1 MNYPTYLIHFNPY
14 HDPKTGQF
22 ARATGDFK
30 GVRMSLDRR
39 RQKNAVK
46 EGVVTKEG
54 YVTKKA
60 EDRLNTFLKYKEKV
74 NKTQDEVKKLFDK
87 SEDLM
92 DDFGG
97 PDQIDDWD
105 FFELIAESDPN
116 LSAADLKAFKNSRV
130 DEDNFYIEN
139 RSRIKEA
146 MNMLDKYFPYTASEI
161 MKS

>member
-1 MNYPTYLIHFNPY
+1 MGNPTYLIHFNPY

-22 ARATGDFK
+22 ARATGEFK
-30 GVRMSLDRR
+30 GIRMFLDRR

-46 EGVVTKEG
+46 EGVLTKEG

-60 EDRLNTFLKYKEKV
+60 EDKINTLSKYKERV
-74 NKTQDEVKKLFDK
+74 NKTQEEVKKLFDK

-105 FFELIAESDPN
+105 FFEMIAETYPN
-116 LSAADLKAFKNSRV
+116 LDLSAYKQARI
-130 DEDNFYIEN
+130 DEDNFYIN
-139 RSRIKEA
+139 HSSSIKEA
-146 MNMLDKYFPYTASEI
+146 IKMINDYFPRAS
-161 MKS
+161 KY

>member
-1 MNYPTYLIHFNPY
+1 MAYLIHFNPN

-30 GVRMSLDRR
+30 GVRMILDRR

-54 YVTKKA
+54 YITKKS
-60 EDRLNTFLKYKEKV
+60 EDSINTFLKYKEKV
-74 NKTQDEVKKLFDK
+74 NKTQDEAKKLFDK
-87 SEDLM
+87 SESLL

-105 FFELIAESDPN
+105 FFELIAESDTN

-146 MNMLDKYFPYTASEI
+146 MHMIDKYFPYTASEI